1 MEPSRY
7 TVRRLPPPENTI
19 DTELSPVFVD
29 PTEPLID
36 VWSYWRTLHKHVR
49 LIAAVALGVIILTA
63 LHVATATRMYT
74 AETTVLIQP
83 NPPGGSD
90 NLKNLLEIEAA
101 SINADQ
107 YYKTQCAVLESRNI
121 AASVIKLLDLA
132 HNSAFT
138 EQPRTPDMFSRLWS
152 RLTAMVSIP
161 AGRDVTQRAANNGTG
176 VPARALDD
184 EDVSQVPLSLVHAY
198 LGALKVTPVENTNL
212 VKISFSTPDPNLS
225 AELANK
231 HVYAYE
237 HQQVLLR
244 SHQDADTEQFLKAKL
259 LEVKESLEKS
269 EAALN
274 DYRRKKGIIPGLISL
289 DGKDAVVLDRLT
301 DLSKD
306 LTRAQV
312 GRIGLEAEVQLIHKH
327 DYNSL
332 PPVMRSATIQ
342 GLDKDLDTLF
352 ADSAALSSQFKPD
365 YPPLAK
371 LQARIHEL
379 QLRRTGEVAKI
390 VEGINSEYQEA
401 QGKED
406 QLQAE
411 MNRQRTETLNLN
423 DAAAQYA
430 ILQRDVDTNHQ
441 LYNAILTRLKDVS
454 ISDNVQAT
462 NVSVVNS
469 AEVPTVPT
477 LPKKN
482 RDMALATVI
491 GLAGGIGLAFVLEF
505 LDNTLKNPEDAENY
519 LRLPNLG
526 IVPEFS
532 SINGK
537 SLYGPRELSRQLS
550 LDHDSHNSPALP
562 PGKELVTS
570 HGSYSSI
577 GEAYR
582 NIRTALLLSRAGGPP
597 KITLITSAMS
607 REGKTVTA
615 VNSAVMLSQLGA
627 NTLLIDADLRRAR
640 CHRVLAVDN
649 LLGLTEVLT
658 GARDLREMV
667 RSTEIPNLYFLSA
680 GSVPPNPTELL
691 NSAKMMDTMAQLKE
705 HYEYIVIDSPPVL
718 PVSDSL
724 LLAKM
729 TDGVVIVADAS
740 ATPRHQVKAACA
752 RLEYARAKILG
763 IILNKIKVNGPDYH
777 YYYYHHDYYPPTGD
791 SPRDDEEPV

>member
-1 MEPSRY
+1 
-7 TVRRLPPPENTI
+7 
-19 DTELSPVFVD
+19 
-29 PTEPLID
+29 
-36 VWSYWRTLHKHVR
+36 
-49 LIAAVALGVIILTA
+49 
-63 LHVATATRMYT
+63 
-74 AETTVLIQP
+74 
-83 NPPGGSD
+83 
-90 NLKNLLEIEAA
+90 
-101 SINADQ
+101 
-107 YYKTQCAVLESRNI
+107 
-121 AASVIKLLDLA
+121 
-132 HNSAFT
+132 
-138 EQPRTPDMFSRLWS
+138 
-152 RLTAMVSIP
+152 
-161 AGRDVTQRAANNGTG
+161 
-176 VPARALDD
+176 
-184 EDVSQVPLSLVHAY
+184 
-198 LGALKVTPVENTNL
+198 
-212 VKISFSTPDPNLS
+212 
-225 AELANK
+225 
-231 HVYAYE
+231 
-237 HQQVLLR
+237 
-244 SHQDADTEQFLKAKL
+244 
-259 LEVKESLEKS
+259 
-269 EAALN
+269 
-274 DYRRKKGIIPGLISL
+274 
-289 DGKDAVVLDRLT
+289 
-301 DLSKD
+301 
-306 LTRAQV
+306 
-312 GRIGLEAEVQLIHKH
+312 
-327 DYNSL
+327 
-332 PPVMRSATIQ
+332 
-342 GLDKDLDTLF
+342 
-352 ADSAALSSQFKPD
+352 
-365 YPPLAK
+365 
-371 LQARIHEL
+371 
-379 QLRRTGEVAKI
+379 
-390 VEGINSEYQEA
+390 
-401 QGKED
+401 
-406 QLQAE
+406 
-411 MNRQRTETLNLN
+411 MNRQRAETLNLN

-462 NVSVVNS
+462 NVSVINS
-469 AEVPTVPT
+469 AEVPTVPA
-477 LPKKN
+477 LPKKS

-505 LDNTLKNPEDAENY
+505 LDNTLKNPEEAENY

-526 IVPEFS
+526 VVPEFS

-550 LDHDSHNSPALP
+550 LDHNSHNSPALP

-615 VNSAVMLSQLGA
+615 VNTAVMLSQLGA

-658 GARDLREMV
+658 GARDVREMV

-729 TDGVVIVADAS
+729 TDGVVIVADGG

-763 IILNKIKVNGPDYH
+763 TILNKIKVNGPDYH

-791 SPRDDEEPV
+791 SPREDEEPV

>member
-1 MEPSRY
+1 
-7 TVRRLPPPENTI
+7 
-19 DTELSPVFVD
+19 
-29 PTEPLID
+29 
-36 VWSYWRTLHKHVR
+36 
-49 LIAAVALGVIILTA
+49 
-63 LHVATATRMYT
+63 
-74 AETTVLIQP
+74 LIQP

-90 NLKNLLEIEAA
+90 NLQNLLEIEAA
-101 SINADQ
+101 SMNSDQ
-107 YYKTQCAVLESRNI
+107 YYKTQCAVLESRNL

-138 EQPRTPDMFSRLWS
+138 EQPRPPDMFSRLWS
-152 RLTAMVSIP
+152 RMTAMVSIP
-161 AGRDVTQRAANNGTG
+161 AGRDVTQRAANNGAG

-184 EDVSQVPLSLVHAY
+184 DDVSEVPLGLVHAY
-198 LGALKVTPVENTNL
+198 LDALKVTPVESTNL
-212 VKISFSTPDPNLS
+212 VKISFSTPNPNLS

-231 HVYAYE
+231 HVSAYV

-244 SHQDADTEQFLKAKL
+244 NHQSADTEQFLKAKL
-259 LEVKESLEKS
+259 LEIKESLEKS

-312 GRIGLEAEVQLIHKH
+312 GRIGLEAEVQLIRKH

-332 PPVMRSATIQ
+332 PPVLRSATVQ
-342 GLDKDLDTLF
+342 GLDKDLDSLF

-371 LQARIHEL
+371 LQARIREL

-411 MNRQRTETLNLN
+411 MNRQRAETLNLN

-462 NVSVVNS
+462 NVSVINS

-477 LPKKN
+477 LPKKT

-505 LDNTLKNPEDAENY
+505 LDSTLKNPEEAENY

-526 IVPEFS
+526 VVPEFS

-537 SLYGPRELSRQLS
+537 SLYGPRELSRQLA
-550 LDHDSHNSPALP
+550 LDHNSPALP

-615 VNSAVMLSQLGA
+615 VNTAVMLSQLGA

-658 GARDLREMV
+658 GARDFREMV

-729 TDGVVIVADAS
+729 TDGVVIVADGG

-763 IILNKIKVNGPDYH
+763 TILNKIRVNGPDYH

>member
-49 LIAAVALGVIILTA
+49 LIAAVALGVIMLTA

-90 NLKNLLEIEAA
+90 NLQNLLEIEAA
-101 SINADQ
+101 SMNSDQ
-107 YYKTQCAVLESRNI
+107 YYKTQCAVLESRNL

-138 EQPRTPDMFSRLWS
+138 EQPRPPDMFSRLWS
-152 RLTAMVSIP
+152 RMIAMVSTP
-161 AGRDVTQRAANNGTG
+161 AGRAANSGTG

-184 EDVSQVPLSLVHAY
+184 DDVSRVPLGLVHAY

-244 SHQDADTEQFLKAKL
+244 SHQSADTEQFLKAKL
-259 LEVKESLEKS
+259 LEIKESLEKS

-312 GRIGLEAEVQLIHKH
+312 GRIGLEAEVQLIRKH

-332 PPVMRSATIQ
+332 PPVLRSTTIQ
-342 GLDKDLDTLF
+342 GLDKDLDILF
-352 ADSAALSSQFKPD
+352 SDSAALSSQFKPD

-379 QLRRTGEVAKI
+379 QLRRTTEVAKI
-390 VEGINSEYQEA
+390 VEGINDEYQEA
-401 QGKED
+401 LGKED

-411 MNRQRTETLNLN
+411 MNRQRAETLNLN

-441 LYNAILTRLKDVS
+441 LYNAILTRLKEVS
-454 ISDNVQAT
+454 VSENEQQT
-462 NVSVVNS
+462 NVSIINS

-477 LPKKN
+477 LPKKS

-505 LDNTLKNPEDAENY
+505 LDNTLKNPEEAENY

-526 IVPEFS
+526 VVPEFS

-550 LDHDSHNSPALP
+550 LDQNSPALP

-729 TDGVVIVADAS
+729 TDGVVIVADGS

-763 IILNKIKVNGPDYH
+763 VILNKIKVNGPDYQ
-777 YYYYHHDYYPPTGD
+777 YYYYHHDYYSPTGD
-791 SPRDDEEPV
+791 SPRDNEEPV

>member
-7 TVRRLPPPENTI
+7 TVRRLPPAENAI

-36 VWSYWRTLHKHVR
+36 VWTYWRTLHKHVR
-49 LIAAVALGVIILTA
+49 LIAAVALGVIMLTA
-63 LHVATATRMYT
+63 LHVATATRIYT

-90 NLKNLLEIEAA
+90 NLQNLLELEAA
-101 SINADQ
+101 SMNSDQ
-107 YYKTQCAVLESRNI
+107 YYKTQCAVLESRNL

-138 EQPRTPDMFSRLWS
+138 EQPRPPDMFSRLWS
-152 RLTAMVSIP
+152 RITAMVSAP
-161 AGRDVTQRAANNGTG
+161 AGRDITRRAANNRTG
-176 VPARALDD
+176 APAQALDD
-184 EDVSQVPLSLVHAY
+184 EDVSQVPLGLVHTY
-198 LGALKVTPVENTNL
+198 LGALRVTPVESTNL

-244 SHQDADTEQFLKAKL
+244 THQSAYTEQFLKAKL
-259 LEVKESLEKS
+259 LEIKESLEKS

-274 DYRRKKGIIPGLISL
+274 DYRRQKGIIPGLISL

-312 GRIGLEAEVQLIHKH
+312 GRIGLEAEVQLIHRH

-332 PPVMRSATIQ
+332 PPVMRNATIQ
-342 GLDKDLDTLF
+342 GLDKDLDILF

-379 QLRRTGEVAKI
+379 ELRRTAEVAKI

-411 MNRQRTETLNLN
+411 MNRQRAETLNLN

-454 ISDNVQAT
+454 ISDNVQVT
-462 NVSVVNS
+462 NVSVINS

-477 LPKKN
+477 LPKKS

-526 IVPEFS
+526 VIPEFS

-550 LDHDSHNSPALP
+550 LEQNSPALP

-597 KITLITSAMS
+597 KVTLITSAMS

-658 GARDLREMV
+658 GARDWREMV

-691 NSAKMMDTMAQLKE
+691 NSAKMMETMAQLKE

-729 TDGVVIVADAS
+729 TDGVVIVADGS
-740 ATPRHQVKAACA
+740 STPRHQVKAACA

-763 IILNKIKVNGPDYH
+763 TILNKIKVNGPGYQ
-777 YYYYHHDYYPPTGD
+777 YYYYHHEYYSPTGD
-791 SPRDDEEPV
+791 SPRDDEEPA